1 MGVVLVEGAG
11 GEGALEGI
19 PEEEVV
25 AGAAFGTFEVGRA
38 ARVVGRHADVS
49 AMGACAVEGHVFR
62 KVGAMDQYAAVA
74 AVDDEGLARVVVE
87 ADEVGLLQVEG
98 AAFAEGRAAD
108 VAATGGQKQQREDD
122 RYEPSLKTSRHRDI
136 KTSRHRDIETS
147 RLVGRADGMPQDIKT
162 SRQQDY
168 KRHQ

>member
-11 GEGALEGI
+11 GEGALEGVA
-19 PEEEVV
+19 EEEVV

-87 ADEVGLLQVEG
+87 ADEVRLLQVEG
-98 AAFAEGRAAD
+98 AAFAEGCATD
-108 VAATGGQKQQREDD
+108 VAAAGGQKQQREDD
-122 RYEPSLKTSRHRDI
+122 R
-136 KTSRHRDIETS
+136 
-147 RLVGRADGMPQDIKT
+147 
-162 SRQQDY
+162 
-168 KRHQ
+168 